1 MVSIQLK
8 PWQRWPSRFHW
19 VYMISKYK
27 INFFLYIVAGIFS
40 SAFLQEVKSSY
51 NSILNW
57 VMKLHL
63 FICMCMY
70 IFSET
75 PLKDFPFYLLI
86 LHTLRLRYLQAH
98 INESYM
104 YLSSQ
109 LFFETPHKTLKF
121 QEKLLPLQTKI
132 IGKHDTL

>member
-1 MVSIQLK
+1 
-8 PWQRWPSRFHW
+8 
-19 VYMISKYK
+19 
-27 INFFLYIVAGIFS
+27 
-40 SAFLQEVKSSY
+40 
-51 NSILNW
+51 
-57 VMKLHL
+57 MKLHL
-63 FICMCMY
+63 FMCMCMC

-86 LHTLRLRYLQAH
+86 LHTLRLRYLQTH